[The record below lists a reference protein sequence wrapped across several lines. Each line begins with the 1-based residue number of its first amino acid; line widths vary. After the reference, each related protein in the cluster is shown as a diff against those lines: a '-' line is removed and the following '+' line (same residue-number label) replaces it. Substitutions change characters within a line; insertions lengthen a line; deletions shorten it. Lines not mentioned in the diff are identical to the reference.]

1 MASPKQTLSP
11 LLTYKTAEDSLV
23 IDAFFEIF
31 HLGLCLATTGTYF
44 TSCVSQLT
52 PLLRGQSSLRSP
64 CYLHNDILSFA
75 LTTIGFPVFRF
86 PDALPGG
93 EVTIRYKQSFLRFM
107 YRSIERAIRASAIIT
122 DPAIVSAAIT
132 ISYKSA
138 KHILASITATKL
150 YQLIDIH
157 IGYFSLNFLEI
168 SHPLSNR
175 FSLGFQL
182 FGVHSNSSSGWMLK
196 TVLIRQAV
204 CGRFLRHCY
213 WVFLLSQP

>member
-1 MASPKQTLSP
+1 MASPKQALSP

-52 PLLRGQSSLRSP
+52 PLLRSP

-107 YRSIERAIRASAIIT
+107 YRSIERAMREYSVFCFVFSAIHDLI
-122 DPAIVSAAIT
+122 SAP
-132 ISYKSA
+132 KSG
-138 KHILASITATKL
+138 LL
-150 YQLIDIH
+150 MYD
-157 IGYFSLNFLEI
+157 
-168 SHPLSNR
+168 
-175 FSLGFQL
+175 
-182 FGVHSNSSSGWMLK
+182 K
-196 TVLIRQAV
+196 T
-204 CGRFLRHCY
+204 F
-213 WVFLLSQP
+213 FMD

>member
-1 MASPKQTLSP
+1 MASPKQALSP

-64 CYLHNDILSFA
+64 CYLHNDTLSFA

-93 EVTIRYKQSFLRFM
+93 EVTIRY
-107 YRSIERAIRASAIIT
+107 RSILRGLACPLWQSCLTIIFAIGFLVRRNRIT
-122 DPAIVSAAIT
+122 RLSD
-132 ISYKSA
+132 YK
-138 KHILASITATKL
+138 T
-150 YQLIDIH
+150 
-157 IGYFSLNFLEI
+157 
-168 SHPLSNR
+168 
-175 FSLGFQL
+175 
-182 FGVHSNSSSGWMLK
+182 M
-196 TVLIRQAV
+196 
-204 CGRFLRHCY
+204 
-213 WVFLLSQP
+213 LLSRRWFA

>member
-1 MASPKQTLSP
+1 MASPKQALSP
-11 LLTYKTAEDSLV
+11 LLTYKTAKDSLV

-75 LTTIGFPVFRF
+75 LTTIGSPVFRF

-107 YRSIERAIRASAIIT
+107 YRSIERAIREYSVFCFVFSAIHDLI
-122 DPAIVSAAIT
+122 SAPKRGPLMYDKTFFMANF
-132 ISYKSA
+132 SY
-138 KHILASITATKL
+138 
-150 YQLIDIH
+150 
-157 IGYFSLNFLEI
+157 
-168 SHPLSNR
+168 
-175 FSLGFQL
+175 
-182 FGVHSNSSSGWMLK
+182 
-196 TVLIRQAV
+196 
-204 CGRFLRHCY
+204 
-213 WVFLLSQP
+213 